1 MKQSKQITLSLS
13 DFATSAPDLKYS
25 MRCKVISITY
35 LGMRS
40 INKEIGR
47 ILRRIEHWPQGSV
60 QSFKILYQDAYGL
73 GGEVKWDGE
82 GGSRPVPRSYPAS
95 LYRRGDGAAT
105 RRSDGQGTARQPQAR
120 APKQFALNRP
130 AYSEE

>member
-82 GGSRPVPRSYPAS
+82 KAEVGQFLDPTLHLCIGAETEQRLGALTVKALPDSR
-95 LYRRGDGAAT
+95 
-105 RRSDGQGTARQPQAR
+105 
-120 APKQFALNRP
+120 KHALQSNLR
-130 AYSEE
+130 